1 MDSSEKRIIDELFD
15 KLAAVEDRCGSRDGD
30 AEARIAGHIAGQPA
44 APYYMAQTIL
54 YQSRALAVA
63 EARIDELERQLSERP
78 GGGFLGSLFGGS
90 LFEAAASPRPAAL
103 RQEGLDPGV
112 AAYADPRYR
121 RGGGFLGGAA
131 QTALG
136 VVGGV
141 LLGSALSGMFRPEG
155 EVAADSLLSEP
166 ADDDDEPAEAPAE
179 PAADPTTGDEP
190 A

>member
-1 MDSSEKRIIDELFD
+1 MDSSEKRVIEELFD
-15 KLAAVEDRCGSRDGD
+15 KLAAVEDRCGGRDGE
-30 AEARIAGHIAGQPA
+30 AEAHITARVARQPA

-54 YQSRALAVA
+54 YQEQALAIA
-63 EARIDELERQLSERP
+63 EARIDELERQLSERS

-90 LFEAAASPRPAAL
+90 LFEAAAASRPAAIG
-103 RQEGLDPGV
+103 RERLDPGV

-121 RGGGFLGGAA
+121 QGGGFLAGAA

-141 LLGSALSGMFRPEG
+141 LLGSALSGMFRPEA

-166 ADDDDEPAEAPAE
+166 AEDDDEPAEAE
-179 PAADPTTGDEP
+179 PAADPATGDEP